1 MIFMNNKWKRAGMI
15 FGIFV
20 ALFIIIFVFYRSID
34 LIRGPVLELNEPK
47 NGSVYSFPVIDVRGA
62 VKNVTDVSL
71 NGRQI
76 LINKNGFF
84 NEKYILSE
92 GLNKISIVINDRF
105 DRKKE
110 NIFDVILKSSLP
122 TQTGTS
128 TDKKID

>member
-1 MIFMNNKWKRAGMI
+1 MQNKLKRAGMI

-47 NGSVYSFPVIDVRGA
+47 NGSVYLSPVIDVRGA

-105 DRKKE
+105 DRKVE
-110 NIFDVILKSSLP
+110 NIFDVIFKPQIYADEKNADSP
-122 TQTGTS
+122 RDG
-128 TDKKID
+128 I

>member
-1 MIFMNNKWKRAGMI
+1 MQNKLKRAGMI

-47 NGSVYSFPVIDVRGA
+47 NGSVYLSPVIDVRGA

-105 DRKKE
+105 DRKVE
-110 NIFDVILKSSLP
+110 NIFDVICKPQIYADEKNADSP
-122 TQTGTS
+122 RDG
-128 TDKKID
+128 I